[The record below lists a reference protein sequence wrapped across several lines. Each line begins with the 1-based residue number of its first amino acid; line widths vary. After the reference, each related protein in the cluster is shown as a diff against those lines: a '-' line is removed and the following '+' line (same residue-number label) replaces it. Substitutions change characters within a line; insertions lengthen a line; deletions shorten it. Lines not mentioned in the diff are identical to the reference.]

1 MTKICEDYAQTL
13 GGHTYISFGQFCGFC
28 ILYPDFNRSNSLST
42 GIPGYGEPPETVSSV
57 HVQSVLVKLL
67 AKRSIDDYFFPLTTA
82 SVTKKNEWRFR
93 GGATLVD
100 NFSEIP
106 STCFTSDEDLVLLLT
121 TEVFTFLRKCDALKV
136 NGQRKLRI

>member
-57 HVQSVLVKLL
+57 HVQSVLVK
-67 AKRSIDDYFFPLTTA
+67 RSSPGEVWMIFFFPA
-82 SVTKKNEWRFR
+82 NDSISYEKNEWRFR

-121 TEVFTFLRKCDALKV
+121 TEVFTILSKCDAV
-136 NGQRKLRI
+136 CRIE